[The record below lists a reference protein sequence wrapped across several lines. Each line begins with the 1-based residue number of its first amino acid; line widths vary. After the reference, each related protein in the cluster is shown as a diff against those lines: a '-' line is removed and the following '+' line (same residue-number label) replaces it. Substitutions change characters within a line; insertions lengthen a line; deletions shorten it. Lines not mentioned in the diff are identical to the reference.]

1 MLKGNKNRF
10 TKAKGG
16 HPYDEPTF
24 LSFFLIFDWSGSGS
38 PLFNGKA
45 AAFLRDVYG
54 DEARAQKLE
63 QFVKYLKKINLE
75 MPWFWQSITGLEA
88 AHTYGALKDP
98 YGYADAKIEIDCLDT
113 LDFTIA
119 GIFDL
124 YRTCVIDTDRYVEVL
139 PGNLRKFRVY
149 VHVQEIRNFVPFIG
163 ADKNANEIK
172 KLKGL
177 DGADRKQ
184 ALDSTS
190 SGSSA
195 DGYKTV
201 QDRLDS
207 DVLDWKAKGM
217 GPRFVTRLDNC
228 KFDWD
233 NGSKMFSEISNV
245 DISAPIKH
253 KMCFYYQG
261 ASISEVEYLNAF
273 NYKDSDPLSTF
284 DNDMISDLNDS
295 KLKKLLNNLGV
306 EVPSVAE
313 IGEVLK
319 KQLGSTFDGI
329 ASRAIQDIKGNLLL
343 GNIYGANTL
352 SNIQDIFNAGS
363 INAIRPLVSGEDQ
376 RIIGS
381 GAGGAVGDNLFP
393 QASPESTLKSTNVFP
408 ETAKESSLG
417 SDNIYPERSNK
428 NDANLGNVR

>member
-10 TKAKGG
+10 TKAKGR

-24 LSFFLIFDWSGSGS
+24 LSFFLIFDWTGPGS

-45 AAFLRDVYG
+45 VAFLREVYG

-124 YRTCVIDTDRYVEVL
+124 YKTCVIDTNRYVEVL
-139 PGNLRKFRVY
+139 PSNLRKFRVY

-163 ADKNANEIK
+163 ADSNVDQVK
-172 KLKGL
+172 KLAGMS
-177 DGADRKQ
+177 GADRKA
-184 ALDSTS
+184 ALDSVKS
-190 SGSSA
+190 ISAA
-195 DGYKTV
+195 DGYKAV

-207 DVLDWKAKGM
+207 DILDWKAKGM

-245 DISAPIKH
+245 DISAPVKH

-273 NYKDSDPLSTF
+273 NYKDADPLSTF
-284 DNDMISDLNDS
+284 NNDILNDLAT
-295 KLKKLLNNLGV
+295 K
-306 EVPSVAE
+306 
-313 IGEVLK
+313 
-319 KQLGSTFDGI
+319 GI
-329 ASRAIQDIKGNLLL
+329 AAAVDAGNQIITAGTAAAERALDNLKGQLLL
-343 GNIYGANTL
+343 GNVYGANAL
-352 SNIQDIFNAGS
+352 SNLQDAFNAGS
-363 INAIRPLVSGEDQ
+363 INAIRPLVNGEDQ
-376 RIIGS
+376 RVLGGV
-381 GAGGAVGDNLFP
+381 GADISDNVF
-393 QASPESTLKSTNVFP
+393 SETNPETSLTSTKIFNETPEERPLTSDNVFP
-408 ETAKESSLG
+408 ETTRESSLD
-417 SDNIYPERSNK
+417 SDNIYPERSNE